1 MRVALIEDD
10 DLHAE
15 VVSRWMA
22 RESRV
27 TTFERFKNATDFLES
42 SNPTN
47 NAAPEVV
54 FVDYH
59 LGEATGAEFVVKVRA
74 LDDARSDIGIVLISG
89 VDIIEFS
96 EILEGL
102 DVDGFLLKDD
112 LSRERLTMI
121 AALALQSS
129 RRRQELS
136 ELKGR

>member
-15 VVSRWMA
+15 VVGRWMA

-27 TTFERFKNATDFLES
+27 TTFERFKNATDFLEAS
-42 SNPTN
+42 KPTN
-47 NAAPEVV
+47 NSAPEVV

-59 LGEATGAEFVVKVRA
+59 LGEATGAEFVVKVRS

-96 EILEGL
+96 EILDGL

-112 LSRERLTMI
+112 LSRERLTMV

>member
-15 VVSRWMA
+15 VVGRWMA

-27 TTFERFKNATDFLES
+27 VFKRFHSATEFLDS
-42 SNPTN
+42 LTSNDSDLPD
-47 NAAPEVV
+47 VV

-59 LGEATGAEFVVKVRA
+59 LGESTGAEFVNNIRGMT
-74 LDDARSDIGIVLISG
+74 DARSDIGIVLFSG
-89 VDIIEFS
+89 VDIVEFS

-112 LSRERLTMI
+112 LSRERLTMV
-121 AALALQSS
+121 AGLAVQSS